1 MRARSL
7 CEKAKARAKSR
18 GPPRSGKS
26 LRARRLNRVVGFRE
40 ERERESNQ
48 RCSKVRFLRLI
59 RYLGNRTFE
68 ERFMDQ
74 AIRGDREKP
83 VTRLSSACSQAK
95 LGLDLQAWIGG
106 LLKGQPPTPG
116 PKTLACGHAAP

>member
-1 MRARSL
+1 M
-7 CEKAKARAKSR
+7 KSEMAADQVLKR
-18 GPPRSGKS
+18 FSGQIVKED
-26 LRARRLNRVVGFRE
+26 AVYHYFRLWRNTSVWVH
-40 ERERESNQ
+40 
-48 RCSKVRFLRLI
+48 L
-59 RYLGNRTFE
+59 YH
-68 ERFMDQ
+68 
-74 AIRGDREKP
+74 GDREKP

>member
-1 MRARSL
+1 MVVKFQQRYCKTLQASNAVGSDV
-7 CEKAKARAKSR
+7 AKPAPVRNEFWF
-18 GPPRSGKS
+18 SG
-26 LRARRLNRVVGFRE
+26 RYTYHYFRVWRNTNVW
-40 ERERESNQ
+40 
-48 RCSKVRFLRLI
+48 VHL
-59 RYLGNRTFE
+59 YH
-68 ERFMDQ
+68 
-74 AIRGDREKP
+74 GDREKP